1 MKRTILS
8 LLVIG
13 LCAGVGT
20 SAIAQNVTAGD
31 QPNASAEKKAT
42 PEVDSAKGK
51 PGMNADETTAP
62 EVNSAAG
69 KPGMSAD
76 EANPAKSDAA
86 AAATWKARYTAAKDK
101 AETVYKA
108 AKKSCDTLQDSTK
121 TICMKNATAA
131 RTEALAQAKT
141 QWQSHLEMDGRPAR
155 PTKGDLDKPATEA
168 TNTQ

>member
-31 QPNASAEKKAT
+31 QPNADAQKKTA

-51 PGMNADETTAP
+51 PGMNADETAAP
-62 EVNSAAG
+62 EVNSATG

-76 EANPAKSDAA
+76 EANPAESDVTNAA
-86 AAATWKARYTAAKDK
+86 AWKAQYTAARDK
-101 AETVYKA
+101 AQTVYKK
-108 AKKSCDTLQDSTK
+108 AKTTCDTLEGGAKGS
-121 TICMKNATAA
+121 CMTNATAA
-131 RTEALAQAKT
+131 RTEALALAKT
-141 QWQSHLEMDGRPAR
+141 QWDSHIKMDGRPAR
-155 PTKGDLDKPATEA
+155 PTKGELRKPTTEA

>member
-1 MKRTILS
+1 MKRAILS

-31 QPNASAEKKAT
+31 QPNADAQKNAA

-51 PGMNADETTAP
+51 PGMNADEKAAP
-62 EVNSAAG
+62 EVNSATD

-76 EANPAKSDAA
+76 EAKPAKSDARA
-86 AAATWKARYTAAKDK
+86 AAVWKAKYTAAKDK
-101 AETVYKA
+101 AQTVYKD
-108 AKKSCDTLQDSTK
+108 AKKSCDTLQDNTK
-121 TICMKNATAA
+121 VNCMKNATAA

-141 QWQSHLEMDGRPAR
+141 QWESHLEMDGRPAR
-155 PTKGDLDKPATEA
+155 PTKGELDKPTEA

>member
-20 SAIAQNVTAGD
+20 SVIAQNVTAAD
-31 QPNASAEKKAT
+31 QPNANTQKKAA

-62 EVNSAAG
+62 EVNSATD

-76 EANPAKSDAA
+76 EAKPAKSDATA
-86 AAATWKARYTAAKDK
+86 AAAWKAKYTAAKDK
-101 AETVYKA
+101 AQTVYKD
-108 AKKSCDTLQDSTK
+108 AKKNCDTLEGGAKGS
-121 TICMKNATAA
+121 CMKNAMAA

-141 QWQSHLEMDGRPAR
+141 QWESHLEMDGRPAR
-155 PTKGDLDKPATEA
+155 PTKGDLDKPTEA